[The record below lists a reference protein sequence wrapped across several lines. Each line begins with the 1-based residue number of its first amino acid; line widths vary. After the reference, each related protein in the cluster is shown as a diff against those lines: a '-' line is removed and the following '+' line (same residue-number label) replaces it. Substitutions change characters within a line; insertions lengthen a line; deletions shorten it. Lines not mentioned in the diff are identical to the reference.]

1 MNAIELLT
9 QDHRKV
15 EKLFADF
22 EADPGDDRH
31 EILAR
36 IIRELSIH
44 AAIEEAY
51 LYPRVRRE
59 IPITG
64 PHVEDGVHDH
74 QEMKESMARLDGRL
88 ASAHTRE
95 VADLVATL
103 KKKTADHVAEEETE
117 LFPAFAM
124 VARKRDLEEVG
135 RVMEKAKST
144 APTRPHPRQPA
155 VNEFT
160 MRANGIVDR
169 ARDAV
174 AGRAR

>member
-22 EADPGDDRH
+22 EADPGDARH

-51 LYPRVRRE
+51 LYPRIRQQMPVAV
-59 IPITG
+59 
-64 PHVEDGVHDH
+64 PHVDDGVHEH
-74 QEMKESMARLDGRL
+74 QELKESLARLDGSL
-88 ASAHTRE
+88 ATADSEE
-95 VADLVATL
+95 VAHEVAML
-103 KKKTADHVAEEETE
+103 KAKTAHHVDEEEQE

-124 VARKRDLEEVG
+124 VARRRELDDLG
-135 RVMEKAKST
+135 RAMERAKSS
-144 APTRPHPRQPA
+144 APTRPHPKQPA
-155 VNEFT
+155 ANEFT

-169 ARDAV
+169 ARDLV
-174 AGRAR
+174 GGRAR

>member
-9 QDHRKV
+9 QDHRNV

-22 EADPGDDRH
+22 AADPGDDRH

-51 LYPRVRRE
+51 LYPRIRQNV
-59 IPITG
+59 PLAG
-64 PHVEDGVHDH
+64 PRVDDGVHQH
-74 QEMKESMARLDGRL
+74 QELKETLARLDSRL
-88 ASAHTRE
+88 AGAHTAE
-95 VADLVATL
+95 VADQVKTL
-103 KKKTADHVAEEETE
+103 EKKTTKHIEEEETE
-117 LFPAFAM
+117 LLPALAT
-124 VARKRDLEEVG
+124 VARRRDLERLG
-135 RVMEKAKST
+135 RAMERAKSS

-155 VNEFT
+155 ANEFT

-169 ARDAV
+169 ARDLV